1 MNYRCHVQN
10 KVNPSHPRETQM
22 KAAFSA
28 LGCFA
33 LVVTFLGNS
42 AVADVSVRGH
52 FRKEG
57 TYVAQHMRSSPN
69 STTLDNWSTKGN
81 VNPYNGQVGTKN
93 SAQSA
98 SASFAPVGSVPS
110 SGTVQSSS
118 SYSGST
124 SPSPNELRSESS
136 ASTPKQLEIGSIQVG
151 TGMTTVEWLLG
162 KPERISDANGGGKY
176 WHYPNGAW
184 VESSRYNYVLGF
196 GGLSWLPEKPSKEST
211 PLNDDDLKLRIE
223 QLEAKVAKLSA
234 VIEKS
239 VQDGSIEFQKSNS
252 SPTDVS
258 AQPPTIEQ
266 WRTLKHDDPNRSQ
279 TMAFIIK
286 VLGKPKSI
294 EQSRH
299 PFTDEPGEFWRYNG
313 GGYVRFNR
321 NGVLTGFGGYS
332 F

>member
-1 MNYRCHVQN
+1 
-10 KVNPSHPRETQM
+10 M

-52 FRKEG
+52 FRKDG
-57 TYVAQHMRSSPN
+57 TYVAPHMRSSPN

-93 SAQSA
+93 SAQGA
-98 SASFAPVGSVPS
+98 SASFAPVGSVPP
-110 SGTVQSSS
+110 SGTIQSSA

-124 SPSPNELRSESS
+124 SPSRNELRSESS

-162 KPERISDANGGGKY
+162 KPERISDDGTGETWRY
-176 WHYPNGAW
+176 SNGAW
-184 VESSRYNYVLGF
+184 VEFTASGYVYKAGGFDVESPKPNQEASS
-196 GGLSWLPEKPSKEST
+196 S
-211 PLNDDDLKLRIE
+211 DIDKLTERIV
-223 QLEAKVAKLSA
+223 QLEAKVKELNAIIKNESQGSPSA
-234 VIEKS
+234 FPS
-239 VQDGSIEFQKSNS
+239 SNS
-252 SPTDVS
+252 SPTDND
-258 AQPPTIEQ
+258 AQPPKIDQ
-266 WRTLKHDDPNRSQ
+266 WRTLKRDDPNKIQ
-279 TMAFIIK
+279 TMEYVVR

-294 EQSRH
+294 KDWAH
-299 PFTDEPGEFWRYNG
+299 PYTFEPGERWEYNG
-313 GGYVRFNR
+313 GGYLQFNR
-321 NGVLTGFGGYS
+321 NGVLTDFGGYR

>member
-1 MNYRCHVQN
+1 
-10 KVNPSHPRETQM
+10 M

-52 FRKEG
+52 FRKDG
-57 TYVAQHMRSSPN
+57 TYVAPHMRSSPN

-93 SAQSA
+93 STQGA
-98 SASFAPVGSVPS
+98 SASFATVGSVPP
-110 SGTVQSSS
+110 SGTIQSSA

-124 SPSPNELRSESS
+124 SPSRNELRSESS
-136 ASTPKQLEIGSIQVG
+136 ASNPKQLEIGSIQVG
-151 TGMTTVEWLLG
+151 TGMNTVEWLLG
-162 KPERISDANGGGKY
+162 KPERISDDGTGETWRY
-176 WHYPNGAW
+176 SNGAW
-184 VESSRYNYVLGF
+184 VEFTASGYVYKAGGF
-196 GGLSWLPEKPSKEST
+196 DAEST
-211 PLNDDDLKLRIE
+211 KPNQEASSSDIDKLTQRIAK
-223 QLEAKVAKLSA
+223 LEAMVAELTAIIKNESQGSPSA
-234 VIEKS
+234 FPS
-239 VQDGSIEFQKSNS
+239 SNS
-252 SPTDVS
+252 SPTDAN

-266 WRTLKHDDPNRSQ
+266 WRKIKHDDPNKIQ
-279 TMAFIIK
+279 TMNFIIN

-299 PFTDEPGEFWRYNG
+299 PFSDEPGEFWRYNG